1 MEKISP
7 VLATLGLSNKEITV
21 YLALLSL
28 GEANATQLSRNS
40 KIERTLVY
48 YVVEQLIERGLISYK
63 ERNKV
68 RYFSAYPPSKLLQ
81 DLQDKE
87 EQLKAILPSLEQLQH
102 HPEEEV
108 RVEVYRGFEG
118 AKAVLN
124 DIFITEKKEILAMGE
139 EGQFQESYGSQV
151 PQYLRRLKEHKLRE
165 RIIAREDMRGRIP
178 GMLRSRY
185 RYVPKELLSPSTTV
199 IYGNKIVITLWDKP
213 LYNIVIESTKVAQSY
228 RKYFEYLWKNAKE

>member
-48 YVVEQLIERGLISYK
+48 YVVEQLIEREIISYK
-63 ERNKV
+63 ERKKLH
-68 RYFSAYPPSKLLQ
+68 YFSDYPPSKLLQ

-102 HPEEEV
+102 HPEQEV
-108 RVEVYRGFEG
+108 RVEVYR
-118 AKAVLN
+118 
-124 DIFITEKKEILAMGE
+124 
-139 EGQFQESYGSQV
+139 
-151 PQYLRRLKEHKLRE
+151 
-165 RIIAREDMRGRIP
+165 
-178 GMLRSRY
+178 
-185 RYVPKELLSPSTTV
+185 
-199 IYGNKIVITLWDKP
+199 
-213 LYNIVIESTKVAQSY
+213 
-228 RKYFEYLWKNAKE
+228 